1 MNDNLFKTE
10 QEKFWASN
18 FGDEY
23 IDRNKSEKL
32 IASNFSL
39 FSKILKNTKNIKS
52 GIELGANIGLNLQV
66 INKLCP
72 NTNLSAVEINKQA
85 TEKLKLISNIK
96 VYNQSILDFQTDEK
110 YDFVFTKGVLIHIN
124 PAELNTVYDLIYKI
138 SNKYICFIEYYNPTP
153 VNINYRG
160 HSDRLFKRD
169 FAGEFLDKF
178 KNLCLLDYG
187 FIYHRDNIFP
197 QDDISWFLMEKVF

>member
-1 MNDNLFKTE
+1 MSNFFKTE

-39 FSKILKNTKNIKS
+39 FSKILKNTKNINS
-52 GIELGANIGLNLQV
+52 VIELGANIGLNLQV
-66 INKLCP
+66 IKQLCS
-72 NTNLSAVEINKQA
+72 NINLNAVEINKQA
-85 TEKLKLISNIK
+85 ADKLKFIDNNIK
-96 VYNQSILDFQTDEK
+96 VYNQSILDFKTDEK

-138 SNKYICFIEYYNPTP
+138 SNKYICVIEYYNPTP
-153 VNINYRG
+153 VHINYRG
-160 HSDRLFKRD
+160 YSDRLFKRD

-178 KNLCLLDYG
+178 KNLNLLDYG
-187 FIYHRDNIFP
+187 FIYHRDNVFA
-197 QDDISWFLMEKVF
+197 QDDITWFLMEKE